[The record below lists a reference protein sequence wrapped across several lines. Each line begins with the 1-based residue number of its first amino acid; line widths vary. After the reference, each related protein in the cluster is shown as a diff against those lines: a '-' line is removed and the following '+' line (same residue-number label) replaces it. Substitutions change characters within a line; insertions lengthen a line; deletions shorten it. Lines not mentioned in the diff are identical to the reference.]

1 MLAIAATILST
12 AAVEGQP
19 IVPAPDRTGTT
30 VTPSGDRFNIT
41 GGQTS
46 RDGANLFHSFQQFGL
61 SEGQI
66 ANFIST
72 PAIRNILGRV
82 VGGNPSIINGLIQ
95 VSGGNPNLFLIN
107 PSGIIFGP
115 NASLNLPAAFTA
127 TTATNI
133 GFDSGLFNVAEA
145 TNDYSTLIGNPNT
158 FYFNISQP
166 GSILNAG
173 NLAVLPEQ
181 SITLIGGTVVNT
193 GSLNATQGNII
204 VAAVPGENGVRI
216 SQQGHLLSLEI
227 GAIDGGLLAQ
237 NGQLSLPLSLP
248 QLLAGAGRNSATG
261 ISVNGAGEVVL
272 TAGLKVESGD
282 VAIASSTVNSQNAT
296 LSAARNLTLV
306 ESQVL
311 TEKNLY
317 LLAGDTVRVR
327 DGNNAFRAIA
337 GGNLTIQGNQNIDI
351 FALNYPSPAFQSS
364 GDITLL
370 SNGNVSGDAHFA
382 AGGNVSILTLSG
394 NGGSFVS
401 LYDPIISSDGDVRF
415 GDYTGTSLKV
425 EAKGAIAAG
434 DITITGP
441 DTTLSGSADPD
452 AAVLSGSAALIL
464 RSGVSTLANT
474 ANSTLA
480 NTANL
485 PPNVTEGETF
495 FASPGVAS
503 GNSIGVGAIS
513 TAGGPVILESAGD
526 IGLDVIATSGG
537 NITLKA
543 ATDIAV
549 TGTLQSTGG
558 SIDLTAGNLL
568 TVSGTFTDSNGVN
581 ASISSANNGTGG
593 GAIAISHA
601 GGTTTPFIVGDA
613 TTNGTTG
620 AIASGS
626 ETISPQFA
634 VPMTPSTYTQGNITI
649 ITSAPSPTPEPTPSP
664 TPEPTPSPTP
674 SPTPEPTPS
683 PTPSPTPEPTPS
695 PTPEPTPSPTPEP
708 TPEPTPSPTPE
719 PTPSPTPSPTPEP
732 TPSPTAQA
740 TPEPTPSPTAQA
752 TPEPTPSPTPQPT
765 ASPSP
770 APSLIPEPT
779 PSPAPSLIP
788 EPTPSP
794 APSLIPEPTP
804 SPAPIPQ
811 AIPSPILL
819 GPSIAPEML
828 APMPLPTPTPTLS
841 PSLDATFPLP
851 DISITNAIA
860 QSANS
865 NSNSNSNS
873 NAAVSDSRSP
883 LESKTNQAGII
894 LNTVSLSDITQQIDK
909 GDIPQASLFVD
920 IFYSEQVG
928 SYVNQQVRGDLQSF
942 TAIQQIT
949 RTIASQTNTKPAII
963 YALARPEQLDLII
976 VPPTGF
982 PIHKS
987 IPAARRET
995 LMQVAANFRQELLNP
1010 IKVNT
1015 QTYLPASQQL
1025 YQWIIAPLEAEL
1037 KAQGIDT
1044 LLFSMDAGLRS
1055 LPLAALHDGSQFL
1068 VEKYSMGLIPSVNL
1082 TDTNYESLKNAEVLA
1097 MGASQFTDN
1106 KPLPAVPAELEAIAS
1121 EWKSESFLNQT
1132 FTLNNL
1138 RSQGTTQAFRIIHLA
1153 THGEFKS
1160 GAASNS
1166 YIQLSDTRL
1175 TLDRVRELG
1184 WNQPPK
1190 VELLVLSA
1198 CKTAVGDDDTELGF
1212 AGLAVQAGVKSV
1224 LASLWYVSDEGTLGL
1239 MAEFY
1244 HHLKVAPIKAEALR
1258 QAQIAM
1264 LKGQVRIENGRLIL
1278 SNLNKELELP
1288 PELAELTNVNLSHP
1302 YYWAGFTMIGSPW

>member
-12 AAVEGQP
+12 AVVQGQP
-19 IVPAPDRTGTT
+19 IVPASDRTGTT
-30 VTPSGDRFNIT
+30 VIPDNGDRFNIT

-66 ANFIST
+66 ANFISH

-95 VSGGNPNLFLIN
+95 VSGGNSNLFLIN

-133 GFDSGLFNVAEA
+133 GFDSGLFNVAGA
-145 TNDYSTLIGNPNT
+145 NDYSTLIGTPNT
-158 FYFNISQP
+158 FYFNLSQP
-166 GSILNAG
+166 GSIINAG
-173 NLAVLPEQ
+173 NLAVMPGQ
-181 SITLIGGTVVNT
+181 SISLIGGTIVNT
-193 GSLNATQGNII
+193 GSLNAPQGNII
-204 VAAVPGENGVRI
+204 VAAVPGKNAVRL
-216 SQQGHLLSLEI
+216 SQEGHLLNLEI
-227 GAIDGGLLAQ
+227 GVVDGGLLAQ
-237 NGQLSLPLSLP
+237 DRQLSLPLSLP
-248 QLLAGAGRNSATG
+248 QLLAGAGTNSATG

-272 TAGLKVESGD
+272 TAGLRVESGD

-306 ESQVL
+306 ESQLL
-311 TEKNLY
+311 TENNLY

-351 FALNYPSPAFQSS
+351 FALNYPNPAFQSA

-394 NGGSFVS
+394 NGGSFLS

-464 RSGVSTLANT
+464 RSGVSTLANA
-474 ANSTLA
+474 ANV
-480 NTANL
+480 
-485 PPNVTEGETF
+485 PPNTTAGETF

-513 TAGGPVILESAGD
+513 TEGGPVILESAGD
-526 IGLDVIATSGG
+526 IALDAIATSGG

-543 ATDIAV
+543 ASDIAV

-581 ASISSANNGTGG
+581 VSISSANGTGG
-593 GAIAISHA
+593 GAITIRHA

-613 TTNGTTG
+613 RTNGTTG
-620 AIASGS
+620 AITSGS

-634 VPMTPSTYTQGNITI
+634 VPVPPSTYTQGNIAI
-649 ITSAPSPTPEPTPSP
+649 SSSAPSSTPEPTPSP
-664 TPEPTPSPTP
+664 TPE
-674 SPTPEPTPS
+674 

-708 TPEPTPSPTPE
+708 TPEATPSPTPEPTPEPTPSPTPE
-719 PTPSPTPSPTPEP
+719 PTPSPTPEP
-732 TPSPTAQA
+732 
-740 TPEPTPSPTAQA
+740 

-811 AIPSPILL
+811 AIPSPILVV
-819 GPSIAPEML
+819 PSIAPERL

-860 QSANS
+860 QSGNLNS
-865 NSNSNSNS
+865 INRIESLFNYRSDW
-873 NAAVSDSRSP
+873 VSEVVQTASP
-883 LESKTNQAGII
+883 LSR
-894 LNTVSLSDITQQIDK
+894 VSPSDITRLIDR
-909 GDIPQASLFVD
+909 GDIPQASFFID

-928 SYVNQQVRGDLQSF
+928 SYINQQIRRDLQSF
-942 TAIQQIT
+942 TAIQQRI
-949 RTIASQTNTKPAII
+949 RAIASQTGKKPAII
-963 YALARPEQLDLII
+963 YTLARPEQLDLII
-976 VPPTGF
+976 VPPTGI

-995 LMQVAANFRQELLNP
+995 LMQVVANFRSELLSP
-1010 IKVNT
+1010 SKINT
-1015 QTYLPASQQL
+1015 QSYLPASQQL
-1025 YQWIIAPLEAEL
+1025 YQWIIAPLEADL
-1037 KAQGIDT
+1037 KAEGIDT
-1044 LLFSMDAGLRS
+1044 LVFSMDAGLRS

-1068 VEKYSMGLIPSVNL
+1068 VEKYSIGLIPSVNL
-1082 TDTNYESLKNAEVLA
+1082 TDTSYESVKDADVLA
-1097 MGASQFTDN
+1097 MGASQFTNN
-1106 KPLPAVPAELEAIAS
+1106 KPLLAVPAELDAIAS
-1121 EWKSESFLNQT
+1121 EWKGESFLNQT

-1138 RSQGTTQAFRIIHLA
+1138 RSQRTAQAFRIIHLA
-1153 THGEFKS
+1153 THGYFKS
-1160 GAASNS
+1160 GSPSNS
-1166 YIQLSDTRL
+1166 YIQLSDSRL

-1224 LASLWYVSDEGTLGL
+1224 LASLWSVSDEGTLGL

-1264 LKGQVRIENGRLIL
+1264 IEGQVRIENGRLIL
-1278 SNLNKELELP
+1278 SNSNKDLELP
-1288 PELAELTNVNLSHP
+1288 PELAKLGNENLSHP
-1302 YYWAGFTMIGSPW
+1302 YYWSGFTMIGSPW

>member
-1 MLAIAATILST
+1 MVAIAATIVST
-12 AAVEGQP
+12 GVLQAQP

-30 VTPSGDRFNIT
+30 VTPDGDRLNIT

-61 SEGQI
+61 TGGQI

-95 VSGGNPNLFLIN
+95 VSGGNSNLFLIN

-133 GFDSGLFNVAEA
+133 GFDSGLFNVAGA
-145 TNDYSTLIGNPNT
+145 NDYRTLIGTPNT
-158 FYFNISQP
+158 FYFDLSQP
-166 GSILNAG
+166 GSIINAG
-173 NLAVLPEQ
+173 NLAVMPGQ
-181 SITLIGGTVVNT
+181 SISLIGGTVVNI
-193 GSLNATQGNII
+193 GSLKAPQGNII
-204 VAAVPGENGVRI
+204 IAAVPGENAVRV
-216 SQQGHLLSLEI
+216 SQEGHLLSLEI
-227 GAIDGGLLAQ
+227 GAVDGRLLAQ

-248 QLLAGAGRNSATG
+248 QLLAGAGGNSATG

-272 TAGLKVESGD
+272 TAGLRVESGD

-306 ESQVL
+306 ESQ
-311 TEKNLY
+311 
-317 LLAGDTVRVR
+317 LLAEGNLNLFARDTVRVR
-327 DGNNAFRAIA
+327 DGSYPFRAIA
-337 GGNLTIQGNQNIDI
+337 RGNLTIQGNQNIDI

-364 GDITLL
+364 GNITLL
-370 SNGNVSGDAHFA
+370 SNGTVSGDAHFA
-382 AGGNVSILTLSG
+382 ARGNFSILTLSG
-394 NGGSFVS
+394 NGGSFLS
-401 LYDPIISSDGDVRF
+401 FYDPIISSDGDVRF

-434 DITITGP
+434 DITINGP

-464 RSGVSTLANT
+464 RSGVSTLAN
-474 ANSTLA
+474 A
-480 NTANL
+480 ANL
-485 PPNVTEGETF
+485 PPNVTAGETF
-495 FASPGVAS
+495 FTSPGVAS

-513 TAGGPVILESAGD
+513 TVRGPVILESAGD
-526 IGLDVIATSGG
+526 IALDAIATSGG
-537 NITLKA
+537 NIALKA
-543 ATDIAV
+543 ASDIAV

-568 TVSGTFTDSNGVN
+568 TVSGTFTDSSGVN
-581 ASISSANNGTGG
+581 VSISTANGTSG
-593 GAIAISHA
+593 GAIAIRHA

-620 AIASGS
+620 AITSGS
-626 ETISPQFA
+626 ETISPPFA
-634 VPMTPSTYTQGNITI
+634 VPVPPSIYTQGNIAI
-649 ITSAPSPTPEPTPSP
+649 VTSAPSSTPEPTPSS

-674 SPTPEPTPS
+674 SPAPSPTPSPIPS
-683 PTPSPTPEPTPS
+683 PTPSPTPSLIPSPTPS
-695 PTPEPTPSPTPEP
+695 LIPEPTPSPVPSLI
-708 TPEPTPSPTPE
+708 PEPTPSPVPSLIPE
-719 PTPSPTPSPTPEP
+719 PT
-732 TPSPTAQA
+732 
-740 TPEPTPSPTAQA
+740 
-752 TPEPTPSPTPQPT
+752 
-765 ASPSP
+765 PSP

-819 GPSIAPEML
+819 VPSMAPEML
-828 APMPLPTPTPTLS
+828 APMPLPNPTPTLS
-841 PSLDATFPLP
+841 PSLDAAFPLP

-860 QSANS
+860 QSGNLNS
-865 NSNSNSNS
+865 INRIESLFNYRSDW
-873 NAAVSDSRSP
+873 VSEIVQTASP
-883 LESKTNQAGII
+883 LSR
-894 LNTVSLSDITQQIDK
+894 VSLSDITRLIDK
-909 GDIPQASLFVD
+909 GDIPEASFFID

-928 SYVNQQVRGDLQSF
+928 SYINQEIRRDLQSF
-942 TAIQQIT
+942 TAIQQ
-949 RTIASQTNTKPAII
+949 RMRAIASQTGKKTAII
-963 YALARPEQLDLII
+963 YVLSRPEQLDLII
-976 VPPTGF
+976 VPPTGL

-987 IPAARRET
+987 IPAAKRET
-995 LMQVAANFRQELLNP
+995 LMKVAANFRSELLNP
-1010 IKVNT
+1010 RNINT
-1015 QTYLPASQQL
+1015 ESYLPASQQL
-1025 YQWIIAPLEAEL
+1025 YQWIIAPLEADL

-1044 LLFSMDAGLRS
+1044 LVFSMDAGLRS

-1068 VEKYSMGLIPSVNL
+1068 VEKYSIGLIPSVNL
-1082 TDTNYESLKNAEVLA
+1082 TDTNYESVKNAEVLA
-1097 MGASQFTDN
+1097 MGASQFTN
-1106 KPLPAVPAELEAIAS
+1106 NQPLPAVPAELNAIAS
-1121 EWKSESFLNQT
+1121 EWKGESFLNQT

-1138 RSQGTTQAFRIIHLA
+1138 QSQRNDRPYRIIHLA

-1160 GAASNS
+1160 GAPSNS
-1166 YIQLSDTRL
+1166 YIQLSDRRL

-1198 CKTAVGDDDTELGF
+1198 CKTAVGDEGVELGF

-1264 LKGQVRIENGRLIL
+1264 IKGQVRIENGRLIL

-1288 PELAELTNVNLSHP
+1288 PELAKLGNENLSHP
-1302 YYWAGFTMIGSPW
+1302 YYWSAFTMIGSPW